1 MQKHLQHRLRL
12 TSVCWPYQVMNRR
25 KYFVLQ
31 RKSAIVLE
39 LWFALLKCCM
49 KRKYRKIT
57 SCHLIFLHPLTLP
70 TTSLG
75 LKVRS
80 CWAALLEKRFLPAST
95 LKQVLSMDL
104 RQQEFLICNSVISS
118 SSVTPSSF
126 ICDTNKQKKI
136 HIAFSFVVGS
146 HCRIILILQHN

>member
-1 MQKHLQHRLRL
+1 MQKHLQHRLKL

-31 RKSAIVLE
+31 SAIVLE

-70 TTSLG
+70 TRNHITWPEG
-75 LKVRS
+75 KE
-80 CWAALLEKRFLPAST
+80 LL
-95 LKQVLSMDL
+95 
-104 RQQEFLICNSVISS
+104 SS
-118 SSVTPSSF
+118 SPWETLFASLHTEASAVNGFTPAGISYLQFSYLF
-126 ICDTNKQKKI
+126 IIGDSLLLHLWHKQAKKDSYSLFFCSWI
-136 HIAFSFVVGS
+136 T
-146 HCRIILILQHN
+146 L